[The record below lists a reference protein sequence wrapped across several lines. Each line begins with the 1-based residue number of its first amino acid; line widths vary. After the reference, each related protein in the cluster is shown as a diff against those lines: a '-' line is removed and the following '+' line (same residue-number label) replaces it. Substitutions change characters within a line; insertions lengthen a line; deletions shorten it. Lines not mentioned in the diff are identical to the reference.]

1 MNSSLL
7 YIGQYADQRLI
18 CELRQRGYS
27 LEISDTNAVNLPELN
42 AEICVMDVRQCFDE
56 SWTIPLAKRLDKK
69 MLLLVLADEE
79 ALEKPSIARLISLYA
94 ADYHTA
100 PVDFDRLTVVLGHLM
115 GMCRLRSV
123 LSQGQKQGNAPA
135 HLCVMGQMQAQLA
148 RIAPTSI
155 PVLIRGESGV
165 GKELVARKIH
175 QLSDRSTGPFIAVNC
190 GAIASGLVQSELFGH
205 EKGAFTGAVSQRV
218 GKIQQADGGTLFLD
232 EIGDLPLEQQVNLL
246 RFLQEG
252 KFDAVGGQGSRT
264 ADVRIVAATHV
275 DLEKALD
282 TGEFRLDLF
291 YRLDG
296 VTLCVP
302 PLRQREGDI
311 LPLAQTFIDQFS
323 DEFGLARKILSADA
337 ESALLGHSWPGN
349 VRELLNRIRRAVVL
363 SDGQEIA
370 PTDLEL
376 SWERESEVVSSL
388 KAHKDAAERN
398 ALESALRSCR
408 GQVEPAA
415 SQLQISRATIYRLL
429 EKHGIAV

>member
-1 MNSSLL
+1 MNSQLL
-7 YIGQYADQRLI
+7 YVGQHADQRLV

-27 LEISDTNAVNLPELN
+27 LDVSDTDTVQLCSLKAG
-42 AEICVMDVRQCFDE
+42 ICIMDVRQCFDE
-56 SWTIPLAKRLDKK
+56 SWAIPLAKRLDKK

-79 ALEKPSIARLISLYA
+79 ALEKPEIARLISLYA
-94 ADYHTA
+94 SDYHTA

-123 LSQGQKQGNAPA
+123 LSQGKKA
-135 HLCVMGQMQAQLA
+135 HSSSSKLCLMGQLQTQLA
-148 RIAPTSI
+148 KIAPTSI

-165 GKELVARKIH
+165 GKELVARQIH
-175 QLSDRSTGPFIAVNC
+175 QLSERSEGPFVAVNC

-205 EKGAFTGAVSQRV
+205 EKGAFTGAVSQRL

-252 KFDAVGGQGSRT
+252 KFEAIGGHGSRS

-282 TGEFRLDLF
+282 AGEFRLDLF

-302 PLRQREGDI
+302 PLRQRKEDI
-311 LPLAQTFIDQFS
+311 LPLALTFIEQFS
-323 DEFGLARKILSADA
+323 GEFGLARKILSIDA
-337 ESALLGHSWPGN
+337 EQALLAHGWPGN

-363 SDGQEIA
+363 CDGQEIA
-370 PTDLEL
+370 PKDLEL
-376 SWERESEVVSSL
+376 TWLHNAEVVRTL
-388 KAHKDAAERN
+388 KAHKDEAERH

-429 EKHGIAV
+429 EKHGLAV